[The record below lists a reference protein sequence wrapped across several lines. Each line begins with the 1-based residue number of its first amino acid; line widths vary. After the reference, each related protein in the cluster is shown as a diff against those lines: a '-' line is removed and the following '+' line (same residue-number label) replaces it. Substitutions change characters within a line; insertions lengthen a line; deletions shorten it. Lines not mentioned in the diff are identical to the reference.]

1 MGTTFLFIAK
11 LFAMK
16 LQNSLLKLICVAM
29 AASLS
34 AANETKSIVV
44 APALPSEKYF
54 QGLSDIDAQARAL
67 DFYENGG
74 QAPTLENT
82 EFCDLKLL
90 EDNAPVYMYLET
102 QVWSTCGTYDE
113 FVEDG
118 VDGFAPIASFAG
130 TPPSEL
136 ELRRAAE
143 PKAYS
148 CASSF
153 LSEQS
158 ESSQRSSWTASEP
171 YDVTCDF
178 AAHLSDACS
187 LCADKN
193 WNAPECACVLGD
205 ATIDLRFFSDNSLPF
220 CIVVPRGVEAFL
232 PGTSLTLDS
241 EPAH

>member
-90 EDNAPVYMYLET
+90 EDNAPVYMVRQCAALA
-102 QVWSTCGTYDE
+102 CG
-113 FVEDG
+113 
-118 VDGFAPIASFAG
+118 
-130 TPPSEL
+130 
-136 ELRRAAE
+136 
-143 PKAYS
+143 
-148 CASSF
+148 
-153 LSEQS
+153 
-158 ESSQRSSWTASEP
+158 
-171 YDVTCDF
+171 
-178 AAHLSDACS
+178 
-187 LCADKN
+187 
-193 WNAPECACVLGD
+193 CV
-205 ATIDLRFFSDNSLPF
+205 
-220 CIVVPRGVEAFL
+220 CVCVP
-232 PGTSLTLDS
+232 
-241 EPAH
+241 H